1 MQVIYYDK
9 TKDAF
14 REINIHTWAKNNKL
28 DYVIELHRNSFSSSS
43 AKGSE
48 VLIWHEFNSD
58 AKDSAVLTSMLNCGY
73 TNRGIKK
80 RNDLQNMNLMSNTG
94 ISYSLVEIGFISNSE
109 DNAIFDKT
117 IIKLGQELYTRL
129 KNAGVKRLG
138 VVYGHGQGDPGAVNG
153 KRTEAD
159 DVRKIKIT
167 TTTESSNTFLYW
179 FYTHDAK
186 GNKIRV
192 TCRKKDEV
200 ISLKGFGFNT
210 TRIIGHEDKFINGDK
225 KQGVIKKGT
234 AVYGR
239 R

>member
-1 MQVIYYDK
+1 MEVIYYDK
-9 TKDAF
+9 TKDAYQQK
-14 REINIHTWAKNNKL
+14 NIHTWATRNKL
-28 DYVIELHRNSFSSSS
+28 DYVLELHRNSFSSSS

-48 VLIWHEFNSD
+48 VLIWHKFNSE
-58 AKDSAVLTSMLNCGY
+58 AKDNAVLTSLLNCGY
-73 TNRGIKK
+73 INRGIKK
-80 RNDLQNMNLMSNTG
+80 RNDLQNMNLMSNTN
-94 ISYSLVEIGFISNSE
+94 IRYILVEVGFISNAG
-109 DNAIFDKT
+109 DNKIFDNT
-117 IIKLGQELYTRL
+117 LTKLGQELYTRL

-167 TTTESSNTFLYW
+167 TTESSNTFLYW
-179 FYTHDAK
+179 FHTHDAK
-186 GNKIRV
+186 GNKIKV
-192 TCRKKDEV
+192 TARKKDEI

-210 TRIIGHEDKFINGDK
+210 TRVIGHEDKYINGDK

-234 AVYGR
+234 AIYGR